1 MPTGLDPET
10 IGPVDVALIVF
21 EGNDFTGDVAPAL
34 AELHDSGTVRVI
46 DLAFVRKEADGTTS
60 SIEVGDADVADEF
73 ERVNNTEFDLLSDE
87 DLTELS
93 SGFPVRTCC
102 EPSRLWTRNRMEKCL
117 DDVWDAQDSWEPWPA
132 RQWLPARPRLSA
144 EACTRSP
151 RRTPHINEK
160 RPPHSNRRQQHNSRQ
175 WSTRLPTKRPH
186 RFRHSRRPLRPRPPR
201 RIGWPRSENSD
212 R

>member
-73 ERVNNTEFDLLSDE
+73 ERVNNTEFDPVSYTH
-87 DLTELS
+87 LT
-93 SGFPVRTCC
+93 
-102 EPSRLWTRNRMEKCL
+102 
-117 DDVWDAQDSWEPWPA
+117 
-132 RQWLPARPRLSA
+132 
-144 EACTRSP
+144 
-151 RRTPHINEK
+151 
-160 RPPHSNRRQQHNSRQ
+160 
-175 WSTRLPTKRPH
+175 LPTNR
-186 RFRHSRRPLRPRPPR
+186 
-201 RIGWPRSENSD
+201 EV
-212 R
+212 